1 MKKKIKKIICCMTV
15 LSLIGG
21 SIPNIY
27 AKESNM
33 GENEYIVMSK
43 GKNTINSIKEKY
55 ENGKE
60 EDIDLSNKNKITVCK
75 LSKDEKQTVADKQDV
90 VAVEKN
96 FKIKASETNIQI
108 DPDKISDDWNYKMI
122 NTDETNRK
130 EFKSKI
136 KVAVI
141 DSGIDECGEINVVKR
156 FNLVPSENDVLP
168 VYDDISGHG
177 TEVASIIANETNN
190 NADIYSIK
198 VMDSDN
204 TAPVSRIIEAIY
216 TAIDENVDVINMSFG
231 SLENS
236 KILHKAIKDA
246 YGKGILLIAAA
257 GNRGE
262 IDGKVEYPAA
272 YNEVMS
278 VGAIDSNGDI
288 TENSS
293 VGEDVDVNA
302 PGEFVKTTTNFGL
315 ETVSSGTSI
324 AAPHI
329 TGMACMLWQMNKEK
343 SADFIRT
350 LIEKSSKTVE
360 NEETYKVADLEY
372 ALDNY
377 KTYSE
382 NYAENKKV
390 IPLNQSDVEA
400 DDSMKRVT
408 ALWSKA
414 NHEAL
419 VSNANGGK
427 LTKKQLN
434 LVKTGI
440 RYNDEYLR
448 SNASNMDRKIWHAL
462 CREEESNGQKVKV
475 PTDYIAGTC
484 FVQKVIKRSDLNP
497 TNVEKVS
504 GMTQNEYKQMKKDI
518 KNIQWKN
525 VLKIKG
531 LKSEDYP
538 DNKEN
543 RRFVLL
549 GMSFHIITDTFAH
562 RAFAK
567 IAQYGRWNGWV
578 YIENVP
584 PYGGEADD
592 IDNFPGRYKAAGN
605 VLKNYIKNSV
615 NGDAIKSIKTIKSR
629 DIIKDNDV
637 LDCAIQE
644 LMFFAKNNVANDE
657 TYSTWEKKLA
667 MYTYTSNANNRK
679 IIDAIEAKK

>member
-21 SIPNIY
+21 TIPTIY

-33 GENEYIVMSK
+33 GKKEYLIMSK
-43 GKNTINSIKEKY
+43 GKKTIGSITEKY
-55 ENGKE
+55 ESGKE
-60 EDIDLSNKNKITVCK
+60 NTLLSTKNKITVCK
-75 LSKDEKQTVADKQDV
+75 LLKNERKTVADKNDV
-90 VAVEKN
+90 VAVENN

-108 DPDKISDDWNYKMI
+108 DPDKISEDWNYKMI

-177 TEVASIIANETNN
+177 TEVASIISNETNN
-190 NADIYSIK
+190 DVDIYSIK

-236 KILHKAIKDA
+236 EILHKAIKDA
-246 YGKGILLIAAA
+246 YNKGILLIAAA

-288 TENSS
+288 SESSS

-302 PGEFVKTTTNFGL
+302 PGELVKTTTNFGL
-315 ETVSSGTSI
+315 DTVSSGTSI

-329 TGMACMLWQMNKEK
+329 TGMACMLWQINKEK
-343 SADFIRT
+343 SADFVRT
-350 LIEKSSKTVE
+350 LIEKSSKIVE
-360 NEETYKVADLEY
+360 NEERYKVADFEY

-382 NYAENKKV
+382 NYAKNKKV
-390 IPLNQSDVEA
+390 IHLNQSDIEA

-448 SNASNMDRKIWHAL
+448 SNDSNDRHMWHSLSKSA
-462 CREEESNGQKVKV
+462 N
-475 PTDYIAGTC
+475 YISAMYYVGKLI
-484 FVQKVIKRSDLNP
+484 QSDTVNP
-497 TNVEKVS
+497 KNVEIVPGLTS
-504 GMTQNEYKQMKKDI
+504 SEYKQMVADI
-518 KNIQWKN
+518 NDMTWSK

-531 LKSEDYP
+531 LDKSDYP
-538 DNKEN
+538 DTKDN
-543 RRFVLL
+543 RRLVLL
-549 GMSFHIITDTFAH
+549 GMSLHIITDTFAH
-562 RAFAK
+562 RINVK
-567 IAQYGRWNGWV
+567 ISNGDRWNGWV
-578 YIENVP
+578 YIESAAIT
-584 PYGGEADD
+584 GQKADA
-592 IDNFPGRYKAAGN
+592 DNINHIPSRYKAAGQIT
-605 VLKNYIKNSV
+605 KNIFDLALNCNNIKLTKP
-615 NGDAIKSIKTIKSR
+615 IKSKYIMYNNKYFDGTFAVS
-629 DIIKDNDV
+629 N
-637 LDCAIQE
+637 
-644 LMFFAKNNVANDE
+644 LMFMAEENKQNDE
-657 TYSTWEKKLA
+657 TYKDWYKKMA
-667 MYTYTSNANNRK
+667 IYTYTKDENRQK
-679 IIDAIEAKK
+679 ILDEIGF

>member
-21 SIPNIY
+21 TIPNIY

-33 GENEYIVMSK
+33 GKNEYIVMSK

-246 YGKGILLIAAA
+246 YDKGILLIAAA

-302 PGEFVKTTTNFGL
+302 PGELVKTTTNFGL

-382 NYAENKKV
+382 NYADNKKV
-390 IPLNQSDVEA
+390 IPLNQSDIES

-448 SNASNMDRKIWHAL
+448 RSGVDGHMWHSLSKTGNYISAMYL
-462 CREEESNGQKVKV
+462 VGKFIQSEKLNLSKV
-475 PTDYIAGTC
+475 
-484 FVQKVIKRSDLNP
+484 
-497 TNVEKVS
+497 TNVPGLTS
-504 GMTQNEYKQMKKDI
+504 SEYKQMVVDV
-518 KNIQWKN
+518 NDMTWSN

-531 LKSEDYP
+531 LDKSDYP
-538 DNKEN
+538 DTKDN
-543 RRFVLL
+543 RRLVLF
-549 GMSFHIITDTFAH
+549 GMSLHIITDTFAH
-562 RAFAK
+562 RINVK
-567 IAQYGRWNGWV
+567 ISNGDRWNGWV
-578 YIENVP
+578 YIES
-584 PYGGEADD
+584 GSITGKKADADD
-592 IDNFPGRYKAAGN
+592 INHVPSRYKAAGQ
-605 VLKNYIKNSV
+605 VVKNMFNLALNTNNIKLSKP
-615 NGDAIKSIKTIKSR
+615 IKSKYIMYNNKYFDGSFAVS
-629 DIIKDNDV
+629 N
-637 LDCAIQE
+637 
-644 LMFFAKNNVANDE
+644 LMFMAEANKQNDE
-657 TYSTWEKKLA
+657 TYKDWYKKMA
-667 MYTYTSNANNRK
+667 IYTYTKDVERQK
-679 IIDAIEAKK
+679 ILDDIGF